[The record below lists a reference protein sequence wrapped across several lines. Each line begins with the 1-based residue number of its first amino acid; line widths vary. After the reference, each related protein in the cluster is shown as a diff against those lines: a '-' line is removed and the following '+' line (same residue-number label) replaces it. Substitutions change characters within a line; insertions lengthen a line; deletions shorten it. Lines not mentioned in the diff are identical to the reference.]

1 MKASLLRSS
10 SMSKML
16 DRIGTRCCPVCGSNM
31 VRTSAISPYLDPF
44 SVRLWLKLSLQRP
57 FRCLDCDE
65 RFYALR
71 FKRRAEKSAAA

>member
-1 MKASLLRSS
+1 MNTSPLHSAN
-10 SMSKML
+10 MSKIFT
-16 DRIGTRCCPVCGSNM
+16 RIGTRRCPVCGSNM
-31 VRTSAISPYLDPF
+31 VRTSEISPYLDTF
-44 SVRLWLKLSLQRP
+44 SIRLWLKLSLQRP

>member
-1 MKASLLRSS
+1 
-10 SMSKML
+10 
-16 DRIGTRCCPVCGSNM
+16 M
-31 VRTSAISPYLDPF
+31 VRTSEISPYLDTF
-44 SVRLWLKLSLQRP
+44 SIRLWLKLSLQRP